1 MNSDPSPS
9 EAIDEMLA
17 GLGGW
22 RGEKLSRVRELIK
35 RGAPDAVEELKWK
48 KPTNP
53 DGVPVWSDSGMVC
66 TGEVY
71 KNHVK
76 VTFARGA
83 ALDDPGG
90 LFNASLDGNARRAV
104 DIHEGDHLDEDAFV
118 ALVRAAV
125 QLNRG
130 GGAGRRRSEARGC

>member
-1 MNSDPSPS
+1 MNSDQSPS
-9 EAIDEMLA
+9 GAIDQMLA
-17 GLGGW
+17 SLGGW

-48 KPTNP
+48 KPSNP

-90 LFNASLDGNARRAV
+90 LFNASLDGNARRAI
-104 DIHEGDHLDEDAFV
+104 DIHEGDQMDEDAFV

-125 QLNRG
+125 QLNRD
-130 GGAGRRRSEARGC
+130 GRRR